1 MSTFPSR
8 TTGKLTK
15 LWHDA
20 ALNWQLYLFLL
31 PALAYVIVFQIV
43 PLYGLQIAFR
53 DYRVA
58 FGISGSKWVGLKHF
72 ENFFKSYYCGR
83 LFYNTFTLNFL
94 GLFFNSV
101 VPVILAVTLNSIIN
115 ERVKRI
121 IQTIIYI
128 PHFISSVVLAGIIY
142 IFFSPENGI
151 VNKLIMMFGGESI
164 HFMLKSEWFRPIYI
178 GSGLWQ
184 NAGWDSILYIAA
196 LSSID
201 TSLYEAATIDG
212 ATKLQKVR
220 YIEIP
225 SIIPIFTMMLIL
237 SCGRLLTSNTE
248 KILLLQTA
256 GNSEV
261 SDVFGT
267 YVYNFGIGKGQFSYT
282 TAIALVLNSISFVMI
297 LLVNNITKHL
307 NGTQLF

>member
-1 MSTFPSR
+1 MSTISSR
-8 TTGKLTK
+8 TPGKLAK
-15 LWHDA
+15 VWRSA
-20 ALNWQLYLFLL
+20 AMNWQLYLFLL

-72 ENFFKSYYCGR
+72 ENFFNSYYCGR
-83 LFYNTFTLNFL
+83 LFYNTFALNFL
-94 GLFFNSV
+94 GLFFNSI
-101 VPVILAVTLNSIIN
+101 VPVFLAVTLNSIIN
-115 ERVKRI
+115 ERAKRT

-151 VNKLIMMFGGESI
+151 VNKLIMMMGGESI
-164 HFMLKSEWFRPIYI
+164 HFMLKSEWFRPLYI

-196 LSSID
+196 LTSID
-201 TSLYEAATIDG
+201 ASLYEAATIDG

-225 SIIPIFTMMLIL
+225 SIVPIFTMMLIL
-237 SCGRLLTSNTE
+237 SCGRLLSSNTE

-256 GNSEV
+256 GNNDV

-267 YVYNFGIGKGQFSYT
+267 YIYNFGIGKGQFSYT
-282 TAIALVLNSISFVMI
+282 TAIGLVLNSISFVMI
-297 LLVNNITKHL
+297 LLVNNITKRL